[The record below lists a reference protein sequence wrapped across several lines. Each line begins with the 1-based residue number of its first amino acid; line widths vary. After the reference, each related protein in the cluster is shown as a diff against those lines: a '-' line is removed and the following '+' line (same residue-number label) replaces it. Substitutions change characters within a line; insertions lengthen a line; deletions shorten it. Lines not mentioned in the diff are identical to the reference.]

1 MKGIRALSFSTLLV
15 ILAACAPVT
24 STLPPEEPLFFS
36 ARYNALFDATLQEM
50 TSTYVRS
57 GGTRL
62 TFAIVEADRDTGLI
76 TAVRNERS
84 PRSSVTLRSRRYE
97 DQGDEDG
104 VFFGPFFRVYVP
116 VPAREPERTVV
127 SAVLRPVERGATL
140 VYSSTGPDGTTS
152 RSADRFM
159 AQVVEDL
166 RERFPSQSVVPV
178 ERPADI
184 TPVAPENP

>member
-15 ILAACAPVT
+15 VLAACAPVT

-36 ARYNALFDATLQEM
+36 ARYDALFDATLQEM

-76 TAVRNERS
+76 TAVRNERG
-84 PRSSVTLRSRRYE
+84 PRSSISLRSRRYE
-97 DQGDEDG
+97 DHDDEGG

-152 RSADRFM
+152 RNADRFM
-159 AQVVEDL
+159 AQVVQDL

-178 ERPADI
+178 ERPAEV